1 MVLYEE
7 IPVSVK
13 VMNLENI
20 KEFFL
25 KLTKQDFSQKQKIF
39 ITASL
44 GWIIFIGYLT
54 WWNGLKS
61 LALDKSFRWDE
72 WFWFGVVPAL
82 SPYLFYFIWNNKKN
96 GNNKNH
102 FKE

>member
-7 IPVSVK
+7 IPASVK

-25 KLTKQDFSQKQKIF
+25 KLTNSDFSKNQKIF

-54 WWNGLKS
+54 WWNGLK
-61 LALDKSFRWDE
+61 APTLDKSFRWDE
-72 WFWFGVVPAL
+72 WFWFGIVPAL
-82 SPYLFYFIWNNKKN
+82 SPYIFFYIWRKKDT
-96 GNNKNH
+96 
-102 FKE
+102 E